1 MKTTVNTNRNTSI
14 LMTAAIAVFAAT
26 GTLNAGMSEESRS
39 AERIEKL
46 TGALEHSL
54 KYEAPKNTETATS
67 GNSTMKVT
75 VEELQAALENIDS
88 LTAATE
94 ESLRYQAPQVSED
107 IINYEINAAWERLK
121 DLNLAMEEEVRYQA
135 PEMAEENNYNE
146 AVAALDAENINLAA
160 K

>member
-1 MKTTVNTNRNTSI
+1 MKTTSNTNRNASI

-26 GTLNAGMSEESRS
+26 GTLNAGMSEEARA

-46 TGALEHSL
+46 TGALEQAL
-54 KYEAPKNTETATS
+54 KYETPDNTEAVPSRYTTLNVTA
-67 GNSTMKVT
+67 
-75 VEELQAALENIDS
+75 EEVQAALENIDS

-107 IINYEINAAWERLK
+107 ILNYEFNAAWERLE

-135 PEMAEENNYNE
+135 PETAEENYDNE
-146 AVAALDAENINLAA
+146 AVAALDAENSNLAA